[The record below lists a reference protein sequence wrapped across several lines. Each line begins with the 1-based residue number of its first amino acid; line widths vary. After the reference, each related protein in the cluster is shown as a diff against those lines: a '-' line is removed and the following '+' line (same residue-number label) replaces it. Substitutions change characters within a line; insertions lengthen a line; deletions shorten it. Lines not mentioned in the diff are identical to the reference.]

1 MSAPKLA
8 TLFVTAALSIAAGS
22 ALAQQDVYQML
33 EQQNQ
38 FLEQQLQNSIAAQN
52 AAVQAAQ
59 QQGDAAIRLKMQD
72 PVVQQAYAQHQMK
85 AQQQGIQPYDFYTFT
100 YYYVATRGF
109 SGPGISDF
117 RATEDANMRKE
128 KSAYDAW
135 KAAQG
140 QTGAAIAENNAH
152 FSANSG
158 EFGNQLMGNSTFVA
172 QNGATQVLPHTWQ
185 PNTYQTYNN
194 QTYFVD
200 QSGAYWMADPYTR
213 RWVPLQ
219 PQQVGR

>member
-22 ALAQQDVYQML
+22 ALAQQDLNQLL

-38 FLEQQLQNSIAAQN
+38 FLEQQIQNSIAAQN

-59 QQGDAAIRLKMQD
+59 QQGDAAIRMKMQD
-72 PVVQQAYAQHQMK
+72 PMVQQAYYQHQLQ
-85 AQQQGIQPYDFYTFT
+85 AQQQGVQPYDFYTYT
-100 YYYVATRGF
+100 YYYIATRGF
-109 SGPGISDF
+109 SGPGIADY
-117 RATEDANMRKE
+117 RRTEGDIQRKE
-128 KSAYDAW
+128 QDAINGL
-135 KAAQG
+135 KEAEARS
-140 QTGAAIAENNAH
+140 GAAISENNTH
-152 FSANSG
+152 FSNNST

-200 QSGAYWMADPYTR
+200 QSGGYWMADPYTR
-213 RWVPLQ
+213 QWVPLQ